1 MSTAARKYD
10 STRRRAAAVNT
21 RRRIVEAAG
30 RLFSEHGYAG
40 TSVRAVAS
48 AAGSSPESV
57 YLIFGTKA
65 AVLAAWIDVSVAG
78 DDSPVGFVER
88 EEVRALGALTTF
100 DARLAAAMAVNRAV
114 NERVASP
121 LAVLD
126 AAAQSDPDIAAL
138 ARGIEAARREDVS
151 RLLGVVIGDHSP
163 RSDLDRAAM
172 VDLVAALT
180 SVHLYR
186 ALVLGSGWT
195 VRQYEDE
202 VGRQLIAAILS

>member
-1 MSTAARKYD
+1 MSTAPRTYD
-10 STRRRAAAVNT
+10 GARRRAAAAKT

-40 TSVRAVAS
+40 TSVKAVAS
-48 AAGSSPESV
+48 AADASPESI

-65 AVLAAWIDVSVAG
+65 ALLAAWIDVSVAG
-78 DDSPVGFVER
+78 DDSPVGFVDR
-88 EEVRALGALTTF
+88 EDVRALSALATF

-138 ARGIEAARREDVS
+138 ARRIEAARKEDVA
-151 RLLGVVIGDHSP
+151 RLLDVVLGDLP
-163 RSDLDRAAM
+163 ARRELKRGAM
-172 VDLVAALT
+172 VDLVAALA

-186 ALVLGSGWT
+186 SLVLGAGWT
-195 VRQYEDE
+195 ARRYEEE
-202 VGRQLIAAILS
+202 VGRQMRAAILS